1 MPELTR
7 TGRLIKMKTTTL
19 SFAAAGAIVLG
30 LAACG
35 TSPASG
41 TGAISPGGQAP
52 TSQALVRSSAA
63 APSGLP
69 CNPQDSS
76 CWLPQVAQPPQEE
89 FISYLPAKSYSSA
102 YDLASALGCQVMAAI
117 GAYAPSAQGVDC
129 VTGPAA
135 GVTLYSS
142 PQTETAPAQTDLS
155 YASTVGD
162 DVYFVFGPGWVSG
175 GGDGQYANAKQIQD
189 AVGGELV
196 CFSDGVTVDG
206 IPPCCAAT
214 SQGCTAS

>member
-1 MPELTR
+1 
-7 TGRLIKMKTTTL
+7 MKTIIS
-19 SFAAAGAIVLG
+19 SFAAVGAVVLG

-35 TSPASG
+35 TSPTASPTSG
-41 TGAISPGGQAP
+41 TAAVSPASQAP
-52 TSQALVRSSAA
+52 V
-63 APSGLP
+63 G
-69 CNPQDSS
+69 NPQDSS
-76 CWLPQVAQPPQEE
+76 CWLPQVAQSPQEE

-102 YDLASALGCQVMAAI
+102 YDLASVLGCQVMPAD
-117 GAYAPSAQGVDC
+117 GAYAPSAQGVNC
-129 VTGPAA
+129 ETGPAA

-142 PQTETAPAQTDLS
+142 PQAETGPAQTDLS
-155 YASTVGD
+155 FASNVGD
-162 DVYFVFGPGWVSG
+162 VYAVFGPGWESG
-175 GGDGQYANAKQIQD
+175 GGDGQYTNAKQIQD

>member
-1 MPELTR
+1 
-7 TGRLIKMKTTTL
+7 MKTTIL
-19 SFAAAGAIVLG
+19 GFAAAGAVVLG

-35 TSPASG
+35 TGPAASPASG
-41 TGAISPGGQAP
+41 TTAASPASQAP
-52 TSQALVRSSAA
+52 DSQAPIGNPAA
-63 APSGLP
+63 VPSGLA

-102 YDLASALGCQVMAAI
+102 YDLASALGCQVMPAD
-117 GAYAPSAQGVDC
+117 GAYAPSAQGVNC
-129 VTGPAA
+129 ETGPAA

-142 PQTETAPAQTDLS
+142 PQAETGPAQTDLS
-155 YASTVGD
+155 YASNVGD
-162 DVYFVFGPGWVSG
+162 VYAVFGPGWESG
-175 GGDGQYANAKQIQD
+175 GGDGQYTNAKQIQD

-206 IPPCCAAT
+206 IPPCCATT
-214 SQGCTAS
+214 SQGCTTS